1 MNTVL
6 VVTTDS
12 ALRNRVQR
20 SLGTFSVFEAASD
33 AEGIKT
39 LRLVDIDLVL
49 RESAGPS
56 GALSTFVASVRDVAP
71 AALTIAIGAAGE
83 EETAADFT
91 VPDGF
96 TSRELDAVLRQ
107 AVLAAAEHLLAL
119 RRLEQER
126 RHQLQ
131 RFRLIPK
138 LLCAREDRRVTQ
150 RANQLLVPRRQAIR
164 RRSGRRQFA

>member
-33 AEGIKT
+33 AEAIKT

-91 VPDGF
+91 VPE
-96 TSRELDAVLRQ
+96 RKERLRYASDYLIGVPTPGGGKPSVKYIRQ
-107 AVLAAAEHLLAL
+107 PLL
-119 RRLEQER
+119 
-126 RHQLQ
+126 
-131 RFRLIPK
+131 
-138 LLCAREDRRVTQ
+138 
-150 RANQLLVPRRQAIR
+150 
-164 RRSGRRQFA
+164 